1 MVWKK
6 KSCPRCGNNKI
17 TFEVEGKICFQIDSE
32 GQVDIVST
40 PDDLV
45 EVVETELSEYGA
57 WGYCDKCGYT
67 FKG

>member
-1 MVWKK
+1 MFWKK
-6 KSCPRCGNNKI
+6 KSCPRCGNNNI
-17 TFEVEGKICFQIDSE
+17 TFEVEGKICFQINSE
-32 GQVDIVST
+32 GQVEIVST